1 MVPRVRLSLTAAIR
15 RCSNTDSNL
24 CSLIANVAEI
34 RSSLLLHRQG
44 NKGEPS
50 EDELTPTHSTQ
61 ISRCLWS
68 AVAQRWTVGLST
80 ERAGFESNLLLF
92 RSMGILLLSTTPL
105 YK

>member
-24 CSLIANVAEI
+24 CSLIANVAEN
-34 RSSLLLHRQG
+34 RSSLLLRRQG
-44 NKGEPS
+44 NKREPS

-80 ERAGFESNLLLF
+80 ERARVRIQFASVSKHGYFTSLHD
-92 RSMGILLLSTTPL
+92 SAI
-105 YK
+105 